1 MLCLLMLL
9 SLTLSAHAE
18 EMTYVDT
25 IRWDAQY
32 DVVVVGFGG
41 AGGVSAITAADEGAQ
56 VLILE
61 KAPKGDEGGNTRYAG
76 QFVATIT
83 EEQLPAAKAYFSAL
97 RNGFDT
103 VSDVMIDV
111 FCEGLAKN
119 P

>member
-1 MLCLLMLL
+1 MMKNAGTKRAGCLMLCLLMLL

-18 EMTYVDT
+18 EMTYADT

-61 KAPKGDEGGNTRYAG
+61 KRPKAMKA
-76 QFVATIT
+76 ATPAMPVSLS
-83 EEQLPAAKAYFSAL
+83 QPLQKSSSLLPRRISVRCAMAL
-97 RNGFDT
+97 
-103 VSDVMIDV
+103 I
-111 FCEGLAKN
+111 L
-119 P
+119 